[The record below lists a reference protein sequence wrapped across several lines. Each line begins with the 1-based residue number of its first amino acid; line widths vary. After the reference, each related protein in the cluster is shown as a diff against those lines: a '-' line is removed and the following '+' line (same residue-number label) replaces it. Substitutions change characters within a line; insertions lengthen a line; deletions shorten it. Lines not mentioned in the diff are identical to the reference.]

1 MSVDLAVTAETVRP
15 DEGDDEFA
23 GLEDSDVPMAGL
35 TGYVPGRPPVL
46 EPNRGGMLRA
56 GSKVAFQ
63 LHYTTS
69 GREVFDQ
76 SELGIYLYP
85 AGEVPEIHKMSGG
98 RALNR
103 SFLIPP
109 DAKDHEVSES
119 AVVQKDAYLVSFMPH
134 MHYRGK
140 RMKFIA
146 NYPDGTSEELLSVP
160 NYQFN
165 WQMRHHLERKFV
177 PAGTEIVAV

>member
-1 MSVDLAVTAETVRP
+1 MRILCGLSVDFAVTAETVRP

-35 TGYVPGRPPVL
+35 TGYVPGRSPTL

-85 AGEVPEIHKMSGG
+85 AGEVPEIPRCRAAG
-98 RALNR
+98 R
-103 SFLIPP
+103 
-109 DAKDHEVSES
+109 
-119 AVVQKDAYLVSFMPH
+119 
-134 MHYRGK
+134 
-140 RMKFIA
+140 
-146 NYPDGTSEELLSVP
+146 
-160 NYQFN
+160 
-165 WQMRHHLERKFV
+165 
-177 PAGTEIVAV
+177 